1 MSSSSPHQSLPYR
14 PNVGIMLLNN
24 QGLIFAGQR
33 IQSVAGGEQAWQ
45 MPQGGID
52 QGEDPQTAAFREM
65 EEEIGTRNAEIVA
78 ISKQWVTYD
87 LPVDLLGKVWSG
99 KYRGQKQ
106 MWFAMRF
113 QGSDDEINIATAE
126 PEFHHW
132 AWMSAN
138 DLLDA
143 IVAFKREVYAQV
155 FEEFH
160 ALLP

>member
-1 MSSSSPHQSLPYR
+1 MSSSSLHKTLPYR
-14 PNVGIMLLNN
+14 PNVGIMLLNK

-33 IQSVAGGEQAWQ
+33 THSIAGGEQAWQ

-78 ISKQWVTYD
+78 VSKQWVTYD
-87 LPVDLLGKVWSG
+87 LPENLLGNVWDG

-106 MWFAMRF
+106 MWFAMRYL
-113 QGSDDEINIATAE
+113 GADDEINIATLE
-126 PEFHHW
+126 PEFRSW
-132 AWMSAN
+132 AWMSAT

-143 IVAFKREVYAQV
+143 IVAFKRQVYAQV